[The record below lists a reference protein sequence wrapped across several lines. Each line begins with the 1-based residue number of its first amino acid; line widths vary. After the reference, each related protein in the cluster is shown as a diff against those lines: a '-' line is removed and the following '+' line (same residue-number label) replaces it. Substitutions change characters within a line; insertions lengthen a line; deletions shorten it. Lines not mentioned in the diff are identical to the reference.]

1 LTTYRKRPLPRT
13 PQREKRLGG
22 IAFFGE
28 TDARMQ
34 AGGTKADAEVTEGLV
49 PQEHPEGFLVSQR
62 NRKLSGQA
70 LGWFKT
76 VAGFPTRYR
85 GVEKNPLGGPYNAK
99 APGRPGLWA

>member
-1 LTTYRKRPLPRT
+1 
-13 PQREKRLGG
+13 
-22 IAFFGE
+22 
-28 TDARMQ
+28 MQ

-85 GVEKNPLGGPYNAK
+85 GVEKNPLGGPYNAQS
-99 APGRPGLWA
+99 PGSAGALGVKKLAEGEGFEPSIAA